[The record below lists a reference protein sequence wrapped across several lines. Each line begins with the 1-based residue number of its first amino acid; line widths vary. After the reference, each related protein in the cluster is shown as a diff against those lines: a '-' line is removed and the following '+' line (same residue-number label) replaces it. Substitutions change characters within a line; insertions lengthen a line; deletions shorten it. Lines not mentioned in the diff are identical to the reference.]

1 MSKSPLKFGGIFGS
15 IGATLAGGVNG
26 ATNLAAILGRNRRGK
41 GMRGR
46 VKKLENQ
53 MSTLMRDRNRN
64 AASEALDRGEGV
76 LGAPDIGAPDIGDI
90 SQQPGA
96 KQQLTPLVGDQA
108 MKDGM
113 TGNPSFNLG
122 KGQEMFGNS
131 IPDSFDRDMGV

>member
-1 MSKSPLKFGGIFGS
+1 MSKSPINFGLVQ
-15 IGATLAGGVNG
+15 LASRLTGGRRNRG
-26 ATNLAAILGRNRRGK
+26 NLADILGKSRRNIG
-41 GMRGR
+41 GR

-53 MSTLMRDRNRN
+53 MNELMIKKRRD
-64 AASEALDRGEGV
+64 EALDRGEGV
-76 LGAPDIGAPDIGDI
+76 LGDPNVGAMDIGDI

-96 KQQLTPLVGDQA
+96 QQQLTPLVGDQA
-108 MKDGM
+108 MRDGM

>member
-1 MSKSPLKFGGIFGS
+1 MSKSPINFGLVQ
-15 IGATLAGGVNG
+15 LASRLTGGRRNRG
-26 ATNLAAILGRNRRGK
+26 NLADILGKSRRNIG
-41 GMRGR
+41 GR

-53 MSTLMRDRNRN
+53 MNELMIKKRRD
-64 AASEALDRGEGV
+64 EALDRGEGV
-76 LGAPDIGAPDIGDI
+76 LGDPNVGAMDIGDI

-96 KQQLTPLVGDQA
+96 QQQLTPLVGNQA
-108 MKDGM
+108 MRDGM

>member
-1 MSKSPLKFGGIFGS
+1 MSKSPINFGVFQIARRLS
-15 IGATLAGGVNG
+15 GGRR
-26 ATNLAAILGRNRRGK
+26 NLADVLGKSRRNIG
-41 GMRGR
+41 GR

-53 MSTLMRDRNRN
+53 MNELMIKKRRD
-64 AASEALDRGEGV
+64 EALDRGEGV
-76 LGAPDIGAPDIGDI
+76 LGDPNVGAMDIGDI

-96 KQQLTPLVGDQA
+96 QQQLTPLVGDQA

>member
-1 MSKSPLKFGGIFGS
+1 MSKSPINFGLVQI
-15 IGATLAGGVNG
+15 ARRLTGGRRNRG
-26 ATNLAAILGRNRRGK
+26 NLADILGK
-41 GMRGR
+41 RGR
-46 VKKLENQ
+46 NIGGRVRKLENQ
-53 MSTLMRDRNRN
+53 VNELMITKRRD
-64 AASEALDRGEGV
+64 EALDRGEGV
-76 LGAPDIGAPDIGDI
+76 LGDPNVGAMDVGDI

-96 KQQLTPLVGDQA
+96 QQQLTPLVGDQA

>member
-1 MSKSPLKFGGIFGS
+1 MSKSPLNFGAFQIASRLFGGRRRG
-15 IGATLAGGVNG
+15 
-26 ATNLAAILGRNRRGK
+26 NLADALGKSRRNIG
-41 GMRGR
+41 GR

-53 MSTLMRDRNRN
+53 MNELMIKKRRD
-64 AASEALDRGEGV
+64 EALDRGEGV
-76 LGAPDIGAPDIGDI
+76 LGDPNVGAMDVGDI

-96 KQQLTPLVGDQA
+96 QQQLTPLVGDQA

>member
-1 MSKSPLKFGGIFGS
+1 MSKSPLNFGAFQIASRLFGGGRRNR
-15 IGATLAGGVNG
+15 G
-26 ATNLAAILGRNRRGK
+26 NLADVLGKSRRNIG
-41 GMRGR
+41 GR

-53 MSTLMRDRNRN
+53 MNELMIKKRRD
-64 AASEALDRGEGV
+64 EALDRGEGV
-76 LGAPDIGAPDIGDI
+76 LGDPNVGAMDVGDI

-96 KQQLTPLVGDQA
+96 QQQLTPLVGDQA